1 MGQGAPADSVQSQ
14 GSGRERRGGEK
25 RAGWEG
31 RCRDGGGGQ
40 GEDGRGAPSGQVSGP
55 GAVQDFCGAQHWV
68 LSWWGSTWLGAC
80 TPPLCSN
87 ERATTVY

>member
-31 RCRDGGGGQ
+31 RCRDGGGGRGRMG
-40 GEDGRGAPSGQVSGP
+40 GELLQAR
-55 GAVQDFCGAQHWV
+55 
-68 LSWWGSTWLGAC
+68 
-80 TPPLCSN
+80 
-87 ERATTVY
+87 